1 MFSSAGARD
10 LFALRLVACCSL
22 AAAFSAPARAEE
34 PADVLAAREVAKR
47 GLIAFDEGRCDEAIA
62 DLGRAYVLVRVPT
75 LPLHM
80 ARCHA
85 RSGRLVEAAA
95 LYLEASRLDTP
106 GGEAAVQAAARRDA
120 RNEYD
125 ALMPRVPR
133 IKITVARPTTEPVRL
148 EIDGKPMP
156 ASLLDTEYPVNPGP
170 HEIRIV
176 YGEQEG
182 APAERARVSVEE
194 RTVRTLEFSG
204 PPERSAA
211 PAASAPETA
220 RNAPAPVDPVAPA
233 RPVPRRTT
241 PAPSPSRGQRH
252 ARSLGYA
259 SFVAAGVTVA
269 VGVTAHVLARSS
281 YQKLDDRC
289 PNGKCPLDEEGTL
302 DDYNGRREAAFVA
315 YGLTAG
321 LATLGTVLM
330 VTTRGSRRAQGRAL
344 APSLDIAWQGPQLNL
359 RGSF

>member
-10 LFALRLVACCSL
+10 LFALRFAACCSL
-22 AAAFSAPARAEE
+22 AAAFSDPARAEE

-120 RNEYD
+120 RSEYE
-125 ALMPRVPR
+125 ALMTRIPRLR
-133 IKITVARPTTEPVRL
+133 ITLARPATEPVRL

-170 HEIRIV
+170 HEIRIA

-211 PAASAPETA
+211 QAAVPPEPA
-220 RNAPAPVDPVAPA
+220 RVAPTPTDRVA
-233 RPVPRRTT
+233 PMHPVPQRAT
-241 PAPSPSRGQRH
+241 PSPGPSRGQRH

-289 PNGKCPLDEEGTL
+289 PGGKCPLGEEGTL
-302 DDYNGRREAAFVA
+302 DDYIGRREAAFVA
-315 YGLTAG
+315 YGLSAG
-321 LATLGTVLM
+321 LAALGTVLM
-330 VTTRGSRRAQGRAL
+330 VTTRGSRKAQGRSPTSSIDL
-344 APSLDIAWQGPQLNL
+344 TWQGHQLHL